1 MKRIEIFLLLTMT
14 MLHVA
19 AQQYAREDSLRIVE
33 LLTEAKNMTQA
44 PEQPNWML
52 HFGRK
57 LCGTPYVAKTLEKNA
72 EEQLVVNLQEL
83 DCTTF
88 VENALALTLC
98 MKHHCMTFKDFCR
111 YLQDIRYRNGHVDYP
126 ARLHYFSDWIA
137 DNERMGYVKEVNEPC
152 PPFTG
157 VQTLSIDYMTTHVSQ
172 YPMLAGHPEWVE
184 EIGHCEQ
191 MLSGKQCPFIP
202 KGELANSELYWDA
215 IHDGDIIAIVT
226 NKKGL
231 DTSHIGIAVWHVDGI
246 HLLNASMIHKKV
258 VEEPMTM
265 RQYMQKH
272 PSQVGIRIIRIK

>member
-1 MKRIEIFLLLTMT
+1 MKRLIILLVVLTV
-14 MLHVA
+14 LVSA
-19 AQQYAREDSLRIVE
+19 RAQQYTRSDSLKVVE
-33 LLTEAKNMTQA
+33 LLNEAKSLAQA
-44 PEQPNWML
+44 SEHPNWML

-57 LCGTPYVAKTLEKNA
+57 LCGIPYVAKTLEKNT
-72 EEQLVVNLQEL
+72 EEQLVINLREL
-83 DCTTF
+83 DCTTL

-98 MKHHCMTFKDFCR
+98 IKHHRTTFNDFCR
-111 YLQDIRYRNGHVDYP
+111 YLQNIRYRDGRVDYP
-126 ARLHYFSDWIA
+126 TRLHYFSDWIT

-157 VQTLSIDYMTTHVSQ
+157 TQTLDIDYMTTHTSQ

-184 EIGHCEQ
+184 EIGRSEQ
-191 MLSGKQCPFIP
+191 ALTGKQCAFIP
-202 KGELANSELYWDA
+202 KNEISNSELYWDA

-231 DTSHIGIAVWHVDGI
+231 DTSHIGIAVWHVDGL

-272 PSQVGIRIIRIK
+272 PSQTGIRIIRIQ